1 MSSNPS
7 RSPAIGLLLP
17 PLLHGQRDLAEPVQD
32 HRGLL
37 VDHRRRPTPPVG
49 EEPIVPIGALP
60 QVRLG
65 PAGRRGRV
73 VARQQRSQAL
83 AGSEGDAG
91 TPWSA
96 TLRELFGMSSLGA
109 GSISS
114 MSRSYA
120 ASSSSPSASESS
132 RGMRASGR

>member
-1 MSSNPS
+1 MPSNPS
-7 RSPAIGLLLP
+7 SSATVGLLLS

-32 HRGLL
+32 HRRLL
-37 VDHRRRPTPPVG
+37 VDLGRGPAEPVG
-49 EEPIVPIGALP
+49 EEPIVPVDALP

-65 PAGRRGRV
+65 PVGRAGRV

-91 TPWSA
+91 SAWSS
-96 TLRELFGMSSLGA
+96 TLRELFGMSSLSA

-114 MSRSYA
+114 MSRS
-120 ASSSSPSASESS
+120 
-132 RGMRASGR
+132 